1 MATQNINNY
10 YFNRFDLKLNSNQY
24 FDITLASDEK
34 DYDEE
39 VVFSPYVI
47 AYDDGNRLPIS
58 IDLNN
63 PLSSPKNT
71 LYWNT
76 YDSGNTATSLNY
88 YNITNED
95 LSCYTGFTGLCNVGL
110 TAIDNGLFP
119 RMSGETLYYTMGI
132 DTGTTYSSQYYDRR
146 FKMRPVWSYA
156 KPPNYKF
163 SGITANTVYNIVN
176 KTDDNVGT
184 YQELYGG
191 FFQGFYKLWGYNYEV
206 FPERVNKGWAM
217 ETIIKPRQVE
227 EYTLTPHETYLNDVY
242 PQNAG
247 MFFFMGTRAEN
258 KFYHPASGQ
267 TQIPMTFDCDFDF
280 DFSGAT
286 YVPYYR
292 VTSPLAHCIK
302 TCECSLTQIVITGAC
317 GCGGCT
323 CSCSCKCGTSC
334 SCGKGCKGCT
344 GTTVA
349 DNCFIVYPMSSTTV
363 HHTIGLCG
371 SGYNK
376 KWDYPPVNPGMDV
389 YSNAMAVRLSG
400 DPKNPRLCVKY
411 IKLTGDCV
419 TTGSCEVTGVTYESG
434 YTVNEICSSRGI
446 YDICGYPVSLSER
459 TKERWV
465 MIDVVFERYQY
476 LQDCDLL
483 NEGGLGDIRSLK
495 YTAETVGAT
504 VNVIQPPITHCN
516 NTQKEQS
523 YIELNRKWLR
533 QKDDRLG
540 FLKLYINGYLFMI
553 IEDFEEIIPRELN
566 TQKEKQIGVPFNIS
580 WGGGTQGLRESLVF
594 NGCDLPYGPYIQD
607 PELMPNNTLSA
618 TTLSGS
624 LQTDIVM
631 EQNFGGTFM
640 GGLSQFRMYAEPLYT
655 PQVQHNFRVLRQQFN
670 LFDFWCPN
678 CLEILSQCYFDFN
691 VDLISCDFDFI
702 LSEITCDFNFDVI

>member
-39 VVFSPYVI
+39 VVFSPYII

-63 PLSSPKNT
+63 PLSNAKNK
-71 LYWNT
+71 LYWGT

-110 TAIDNGLFP
+110 TSIDNGLFP

-156 KPPNYKF
+156 KSPNYKF
-163 SGITANTVYNIVN
+163 SGITANTAYYIVN

-206 FPERVNKGWAM
+206 FPERVNKGWTM

-227 EYTLTPHETYLNDVY
+227 EYSLTSYEKYLNEIY

-258 KFYHPASGQ
+258 KFYHPASGE

-280 DFSGAT
+280 TFSGAS

-292 VTSPLAHCIK
+292 VTSPLAHCIT
-302 TCECSLTQIVITGAC
+302 TCECSLTKVSITGSC
-317 GCGGCT
+317 GCHGCT
-323 CSCSCKCGTSC
+323 CSCSCNCGTSC
-334 SCGKGCKGCT
+334 SCTSGCKGCT
-344 GTTVA
+344 GITVA
-349 DNCFIVYPMSSTTV
+349 DNCFLVYPMSSTTV

-371 SGYNK
+371 NGYNRT
-376 KWDYPPVNPGMDV
+376 WDYPPVNPGMDV

-434 YTVNEICSSRGI
+434 YNVNEICSSRGI
-446 YDICGYPVSLSER
+446 YDVCAYPVSLSDR

-476 LQDCDLL
+476 LQNCDLL

-516 NTQKEQS
+516 NTEKEQS

-533 QKDDRLG
+533 QKEDRLG
-540 FLKLYINGYLFMI
+540 YLKIYINGYLFMI

-640 GGLSQFRMYAEPLYT
+640 GGLSQFRMYSEPLCT
-655 PQVQHNFRVLRQQFN
+655 PQVQHNFRVSRERFN

-678 CLEILSQCYFDFN
+678 CLEILSECYFDFN
-691 VDLISCDFDFI
+691 INLEDCVFDWTITDLVSF
-702 LSEITCDFNFDVI
+702 

>member
-1 MATQNINNY
+1 MASQNINNY
-10 YFNRFDLKLNSNQY
+10 YFNRFDLKLDSNQY

-39 VVFSPYVI
+39 VVFSPYII

-63 PLSSPKNT
+63 FSSSPKQT
-71 LYWNT
+71 IYWAT

-88 YNITNED
+88 YNIDNVD
-95 LSCYTGFTGLCNVGL
+95 ISCLSGFTGLCNVGL
-110 TAIDNGLFP
+110 TSIDNGLFP
-119 RMSGETLYYTMGI
+119 RMSGETLYYSMGI
-132 DTGTTYSSQYYDRR
+132 DTATTYNSQYYDRR

-156 KPPNYKF
+156 KSPNYKF
-163 SGITANTVYNIVN
+163 SGITADTAYYIVSKTGDTV
-176 KTDDNVGT
+176 GS

-191 FFQGFYKLWGYNYEV
+191 FFQGFYKLWGYDYEV
-206 FPERVNKGWAM
+206 FPERVNKGWTM

-227 EYTLTPHETYLNDVY
+227 EYSLTSNEKYLNNIY
-242 PQNAG
+242 PQNSG

-258 KFYHPASGQ
+258 KFYHPASGA
-267 TQIPMTFDCDFDF
+267 TIVPIS
-280 DFSGAT
+280 FSSST

-292 VTSPLAHCIK
+292 VTSPLANCIK
-302 TCECSLTQIVITGAC
+302 TCECSITGITITGSC
-317 GCGGCT
+317 GCGGCS
-323 CSCSCKCGTSC
+323 CSCSCNCGGSCGCGT
-334 SCGKGCKGCT
+334 GCT
-344 GTTVA
+344 GCTGITISN
-349 DNCFIVYPMSSTTV
+349 NCFLVYPMSSTTV

-376 KWDYPPVNPGMDV
+376 TWDYPPVNPGMDA
-389 YSNAMAVRLSG
+389 YSNALAVRLSG

-434 YTVNEICSSRGI
+434 YTINEICSSSGI
-446 YDICGYPVSLSER
+446 YDICDYPVSLTAITED
-459 TKERWV
+459 RWV

-476 LQDCDLL
+476 LEDCDLL
-483 NEGGLGDIRSLK
+483 NDGGLGDIRTYK

-504 VNVIQPPITHCN
+504 VNVIQPPYTHCN
-516 NTQKEQS
+516 NTETKQS

-540 FLKLYINGYLFMI
+540 YLNIYVNGYLFMI
-553 IEDFEEIIPRELN
+553 IEDFEEIIPRELD

-580 WGGGTQGLRESLVF
+580 WGGGTQGLRESLTF
-594 NGCDLPYGPYIQD
+594 DGCNSPYGPYIQD

-640 GGLSQFRMYAEPLYT
+640 GGLSQFRMYSEPLSA
-655 PQVQHNFRVLRQQFN
+655 PQVQHNFRVSREKFD

-678 CLEILSQCYFDFN
+678 CFEILN
-691 VDLISCDFDFI
+691 
-702 LSEITCDFNFDVI
+702 NN